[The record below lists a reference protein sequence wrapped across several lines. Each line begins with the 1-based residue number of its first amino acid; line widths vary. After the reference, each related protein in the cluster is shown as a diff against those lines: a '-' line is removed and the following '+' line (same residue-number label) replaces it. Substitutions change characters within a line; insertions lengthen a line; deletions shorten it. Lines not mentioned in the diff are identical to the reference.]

1 MTQLKDDIFTIDLD
15 DCTYT
20 SNNSSDTITIDT
32 SSWDDSFT
40 TSPSSIYSPTGN
52 VSIEGEL
59 TVGGVDVMQ
68 SIKDM
73 QRVLGVVSRDIEK
86 EEKFLLHSID
96 SIQDLYLIML
106 SSLIEIRKKEIIF
119 LEASSK
125 KHLATPEEK
134 NPNRKFVNNAVLQL
148 LEENKKAV
156 QNNELSPF
164 AAAMSLLEQYFK
176 K

>member
-20 SNNSSDTITIDT
+20 SNNSSNNITINT

-73 QRVLGVVSRDIEK
+73 QRVLGVVSRDLDK
-86 EEKFLLHSID
+86 EEKYAGLKRAAEAYERELAKIETFETLKD
-96 SIQDLYLIML
+96 S
-106 SSLIEIRKKEIIF
+106 
-119 LEASSK
+119 A
-125 KHLATPEEK
+125 
-134 NPNRKFVNNAVLQL
+134 
-148 LEENKKAV
+148 
-156 QNNELSPF
+156 
-164 AAAMSLLEQYFK
+164 
-176 K
+176 